1 MRVHPSQLDHEVT
14 VIEVEDGDDGAL
26 VALLAT
32 RGLGFAL
39 LGVEPKTVVI
49 DRRIL
54 GRGRTQHHLLAIE
67 AHEISHI
74 HFPDAD
80 ETETDR
86 AAIRLLS
93 NNKMFM
99 AARILRNRLT

>member
-1 MRVHPSQLDHEVT
+1 MQVRSSELDPTVT
-14 VIEVEDGDDGAL
+14 VIEIETGDEGQLVEML
-26 VALLAT
+26 ET
-32 RGLGFAL
+32 RGHGFAL
-39 LGVEPKTVVI
+39 LGIEPKTVVI

-54 GRGRTQHHLLAIE
+54 DQGRTRHHLLAVE
-67 AHEISHI
+67 AHEISHV

-99 AARILRNRLT
+99 AARLLQIRG

>member
-1 MRVHPSQLDHEVT
+1 MQIRPSALDATVT
-14 VIEVEDGDDGAL
+14 VIEVESGDEGPMVDML
-26 VALLAT
+26 ET
-32 RGLGFAL
+32 RGHGYAI

-54 GRGRTQHHLLAIE
+54 RRGRTQHHLLAIE
-67 AHEISHI
+67 AHEISHV

-80 ETETDR
+80 EKETDR

-93 NNKMFM
+93 DNKMFM